1 MHSLLSAQDEKALLK
16 SAVEGERAAIAA
28 LVEHNQ
34 ALVTRIARRYYLA
47 GSYQTMED
55 LIQWGNIGLLRAIA
69 KWDARRG
76 RRFSTYATY
85 WIRAVIRRNASHGTV
100 FSMSDRD
107 SQFVA
112 RVCRAKSTLLES
124 LQREP
129 DPEEIARR
137 AGLPLS
143 AVLRSLAVLDRQID
157 IDGEGGGNESEPAPV
172 IESVIKVE
180 AHSTEAEAE
189 DRVLI
194 GQIRV
199 ALQNLSP
206 VQQRVISRRYLDG
219 APAPLRELSAE
230 LNVSEQYVSQVERDA
245 LRRLRELI
253 GSIELSK

>member
-1 MHSLLSAQDEKALLK
+1 MHSLLSAQDETALLE
-16 SAVEGERAAIAA
+16 AAATGERAAVAK

-69 KWDARRG
+69 KWDAGRG

-85 WIRAVIRRNASHGTV
+85 WVKAVIRRNASHGTQ
-100 FSMSDRD
+100 FSMSSRD

-112 RVCRAKSTLLES
+112 RVCRVRSMLLES

-129 DPEEIARR
+129 EPEEIAVR
-137 AGLPLS
+137 AGLPLG
-143 AVLRSLAVLDRQID
+143 AVLRSLTVLDRQID
-157 IDGEGGGNESEPAPV
+157 IDGEAGDESGPAPV
-172 IESVIKVE
+172 IESVIEVE
-180 AHSTEAEAE
+180 APSTESEAE
-189 DRVLI
+189 GRVLI
-194 GQIRV
+194 SQIRA
-199 ALQNLSP
+199 ALHGLSP
-206 VQQRVISRRYLDG
+206 VQRRVISRRYLDG